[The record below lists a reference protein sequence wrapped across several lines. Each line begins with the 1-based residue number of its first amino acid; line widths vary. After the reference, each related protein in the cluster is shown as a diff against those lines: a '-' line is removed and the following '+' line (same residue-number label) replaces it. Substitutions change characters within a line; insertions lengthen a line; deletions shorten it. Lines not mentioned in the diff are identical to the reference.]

1 MGDSLRTLRNED
13 HVMLA
18 RTVVALAVA
27 ALFAAPASA
36 QKKAELGDFPFWT
49 GPKTPHARAFVPGLQ
64 AALELTPEQVEKILA
79 ARTATVDSPEI
90 RALKSKGDP
99 NATADELAKANAA
112 RTEATEKLFK
122 AVDETLTKDQKALI
136 EKINDAYAKVAAEV
150 GEDFQA
156 KFAAAKGN
164 AEDTAALKKELAE
177 AVAAAFDKKLD
188 AVLTN
193 DQKAA
198 VRKAAEE
205 EAKRAAANK
214 DKPKPKK

>member
-1 MGDSLRTLRNED
+1 MFT
-13 HVMLA
+13 
-18 RTVVALAVA
+18 RTVLSLAVA
-27 ALFAAPASA
+27 ALFAVPASA
-36 QKKAELGDFPFWT
+36 QKKAEVGDFPFWT

-79 ARTATVDSPEI
+79 ARAATVDSPEI

-112 RTEATEKLFK
+112 RAEATEKLFK
-122 AVDETLTKDQKALI
+122 EVDAILTKDQKALI

-150 GEDFQA
+150 GEDFA
-156 KFAAAKGN
+156 PKFVAAKGN
-164 AEDTAALKKELAE
+164 AEDTAALRKEQAE
-177 AVAAAFDKKLD
+177 AIASAFDKKLD
-188 AVLTN
+188 GLLTN

-198 VRKAAEE
+198 VKKAAEE